1 MKPCMMRDLF
11 GAWNIPASD
20 EEYAGII
27 SKKIKGLYGLLAFG
41 AVLLVLS
48 VLNECLGFFPA
59 ADSFSDGVYAGVGA
73 GLCVAAIVFLVRHKK
88 LLKDAK
94 ALHARR
100 IEEYDERKIEITR
113 KVAVTTFAIFSVILF
128 AAAMIAGFFS
138 RTVFYCCYLG
148 ILLLALIFI
157 TVTLYYNK
165 RM

>member
-11 GAWNIPASD
+11 GAWNVPAND
-20 EEYAGII
+20 EEYAGMIRR
-27 SKKIKGLYGLLAFG
+27 KMKWLYGLLVFG
-41 AVLLVLS
+41 AVLLALS
-48 VLNECLGFFPA
+48 VLNECLAFFPA
-59 ADSFSDGVYAGVGA
+59 ADSFSDGVYSGVGT
-73 GLCVAAIVFLVRHKK
+73 GLCVAAIVFLVRNKK

-94 ALHARR
+94 ALHVRR

-113 KVAVTTFAIFSVILF
+113 KVAVTTFTIFLAVLF

-138 RTVFYCCYLG
+138 RTVFYCCYMG

-157 TVTLYYNK
+157 AVTCYYNK